1 MLFIIITTT
10 THTHNKPVYDIYTT
24 CTHNIIIIQRRTYI
38 THINML
44 FLFLSYIFYS
54 PLLIGSGAWKQLL
67 AAAAVRRMVGLIERF
82 SVSKCRSEKV
92 TGINKNSGTAMMQQQ
107 HTKKKKKKKNGKRKH
122 VSNWDMLKSS
132 IAPSTHRKK
141 RKRKEE
147 TTTISTIEKVQ
158 IKANDSNHL
167 VKILR
172 DFPQF
177 EGQDK
182 IFALDCEMVGLGV
195 EDRSILARATV
206 VNGVGDVVFD
216 KHVRPPKGANMI
228 NYRTHV
234 SGIRPKDI
242 KWNSSAVDFK
252 AAQCEVA
259 AIIENSVVVGHSLK
273 NDFHALMLTH
283 PPHLTRDTARFKP
296 LLRARKQGSFKV
308 KHRPQKL
315 KKLTQEVLGVEIQE
329 GEHDSADDARA
340 ALALYYKFRKE
351 WEIHCKKRYRKKLS
365 R

>member
-1 MLFIIITTT
+1 MPNNSSTQSKNKKKTKKRKKSGSSSNWERLRSKIAPSSSSRKKKKRKTTT
-10 THTHNKPVYDIYTT
+10 TTT
-24 CTHNIIIIQRRTYI
+24 STTVQRE
-38 THINML
+38 
-44 FLFLSYIFYS
+44 
-54 PLLIGSGAWKQLL
+54 G
-67 AAAAVRRMVGLIERF
+67 
-82 SVSKCRSEKV
+82 
-92 TGINKNSGTAMMQQQ
+92 
-107 HTKKKKKKKNGKRKH
+107 
-122 VSNWDMLKSS
+122 
-132 IAPSTHRKK
+132 
-141 RKRKEE
+141 
-147 TTTISTIEKVQ
+147 
-158 IKANDSNHL
+158 NDADDL

-182 IFALDCEMVGLGV
+182 IFALDCEMVGLGH
-195 EDRSILARATV
+195 EDKSILARATLV
-206 VNGVGDVVFD
+206 DFKGDVVFD
-216 KHVRPPKGANMI
+216 KHVRPPKGADVI

-242 KWNSSAVDFK
+242 KWNSNALNFK
-252 AAQCEVA
+252 TAQNEVA
-259 AIIENSVVVGHSLK
+259 KIIENCIVVGHSLK

-315 KKLTQEVLGVEIQE
+315 KKLTKEILGVEIQE

-351 WEIHCKKRYRKKLS
+351 WEIHFRKRYRKKF
-365 R
+365 RR